1 MKNILSIL
9 VLKDYIKVLDQ
20 NLLPFKVKYVTLKSL
35 SDVILAIKN
44 MTVRG
49 APLIGIV
56 AAFGLA
62 FAWRQVE
69 TAPVNRGRFPLKQ
82 AAKQLKAS
90 RPTAVNLAWAVDRL
104 VQASKEKCNLWEE
117 AKAIME
123 EEKAA
128 CDRMGRK
135 GAKLIKKGS
144 RILTICNTGSLATY
158 GDGTALGVIREA
170 YRQGKIKVVY
180 ASETR
185 PRLQGARLTV
195 WELKQSG
202 IPHFLITDNMAAHLM
217 QRGEIDCVIAGA
229 DRIAANGDS
238 ANKIGTYSLAVLAK
252 YHNIPFYIVAPAS
265 TIDKRIKSGKDI
277 PIEERSSDEVLMI
290 KGQLITLKG
299 TKVKN
304 PAFDVTPRNL
314 ITAIITD

>member
-1 MKNILSIL
+1 MKNIRSIL
-9 VLKDYIKVLDQ
+9 IFRDYIKVLDQ
-20 NLLPFKVKYVTLKSL
+20 NLLPFKVKYVTLKNL
-35 SDVILAIKN
+35 SDVICAIKK

-56 AAFGLA
+56 AAFG
-62 FAWRQVE
+62 FAM
-69 TAPVNRGRFPLKQ
+69 APGQ
-82 AAKQLKAS
+82 AAAKRLKAS

-104 VQASKEKCNLWEE
+104 LSAAKKGKALWAE
-117 AKAIME
+117 ARAIMQ
-123 EEKAA
+123 EEKSA
-128 CDRMGRK
+128 CERMGRK

-158 GDGTALGVIREA
+158 GDGTALGVIRAA
-170 YRQGKIKVVY
+170 YRQGKVKVVY

-185 PRLQGARLTV
+185 PRLQGARLTI

-252 YHNIPFYIVAPAS
+252 YHKIPFYIVAPKS
-265 TIDKRIKSGKDI
+265 TIDKKIKTGKDI

-290 KGQLITLKG
+290 KGQLITVKG
-299 TKVKN
+299 TKVRN
-304 PAFDVTPRNL
+304 PAFDMTPRAL
-314 ITAIITD
+314 ITEIITD